1 MMRTIILSRTIGF
14 TILGLLPALPAYAA
28 TEWTVDHSE
37 SRLGFTNWWEGEAF
51 ESVFRQ
57 WRAETLRFSPDDL
70 QDSRFDIRVDLTSVD
85 TGTSDGN
92 EAIAQPEWFNLNR
105 YTTARYV
112 ADSFEATGDGGY
124 EARGELSLKGNTH
137 PVTLNFQ
144 WQPGDDTARL
154 TGSARLDRTRFDVG
168 LGEWRTGDTIA
179 LEVLVTF
186 DLRLDRA
193 EP

>member
-1 MMRTIILSRTIGF
+1 MTRTLMVSM
-14 TILGLLPALPAYAA
+14 LGLMLALPAYAA
-28 TEWTVDHSE
+28 TEWTVDHDE

-70 QDSRFDIRVDLTSVD
+70 QGSHFDIRVDLASVD

-92 EAIAQPEWFNLNR
+92 EAIAQPEWFNLSR

-112 ADSFEATGDGGY
+112 ADSFHATEDGGY

-137 PVTLNFQ
+137 PVTLNLQ
-144 WQPGDDTARL
+144 WRPGDDGARL
-154 TGSARLDRTRFDVG
+154 TGSTRLDRTRFDVG
-168 LGEWRTGDTIA
+168 LGEWRSGDTID

-186 DLRLDRA
+186 DLRLHRA
-193 EP
+193 QQ